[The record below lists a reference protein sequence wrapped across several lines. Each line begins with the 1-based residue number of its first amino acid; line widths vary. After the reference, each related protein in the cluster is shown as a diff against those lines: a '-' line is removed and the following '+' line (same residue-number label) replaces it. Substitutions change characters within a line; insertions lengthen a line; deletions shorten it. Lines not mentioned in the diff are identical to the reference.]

1 LPCIPL
7 GCFLS
12 INLLVLAN
20 FGDKFNLIKKKNL
33 LSKMSKEISVTVIE
47 LLEISVLFFALGILN
62 F

>member
-1 LPCIPL
+1 M
-7 GCFLS
+7 
-12 INLLVLAN
+12 LAN